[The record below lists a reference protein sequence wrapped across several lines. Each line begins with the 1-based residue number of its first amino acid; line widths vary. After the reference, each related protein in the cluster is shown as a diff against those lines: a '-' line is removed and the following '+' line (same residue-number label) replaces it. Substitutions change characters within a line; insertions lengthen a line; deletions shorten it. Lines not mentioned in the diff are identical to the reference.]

1 MTTARVLWIP
11 PENWQLTLTTA
22 RRPPDGSLRG
32 KSFLDD
38 LVRDAEG
45 LTDELKP
52 ARKPLVRDPLVPH
65 SGMVGFVQHKTHSGG
80 D

>member
-1 MTTARVLWIP
+1 MLWIWIP

-22 RRPPDGSLRG
+22 PRTPDGSLRG

-52 ARKPLVRDPLVPH
+52 AREPLVRDPLVPH
-65 SGMVGFVQHKTHSGG
+65 SGMVGFVEDKTHSGSN
-80 D
+80 